1 MRMVSREAVMSAT
14 GESAVSGGSGARTG
28 KLPSLIAMIDCS
40 VSFVVRSVRAFG
52 SVLAGRSPL
61 GECEHCEADSVNK
74 ANLADSRRATN
85 EVCIELI
92 TVSSTLAWRRTAS
105 HPDCRSAAAGFFRD
119 MSNFAQTPPSH
130 GHLLA

>member
-14 GESAVSGGSGARTG
+14 GESAVSGGSGARMG
-28 KLPSLIAMIDCS
+28 KLPSLVAMIDCS

-74 ANLADSRRATN
+74 ANLADSRRAKAAVTS
-85 EVCIELI
+85 I
-92 TVSSTLAWRRTAS
+92 AK
-105 HPDCRSAAAGFFRD
+105 RSARNDTGAAGRVG
-119 MSNFAQTPPSH
+119 SR
-130 GHLLA
+130 